1 MKKEK
6 IRWGILST
14 ARIGVDKVIPALRA
28 GKYSEIKALA
38 SRDIRKARTVAKRF
52 SIPTFYG
59 SYEALLKD
67 PEVDAIYNPLPNHL
81 HVPWTEKAVLAGK
94 HVLCEKPIAP
104 TLKETLH
111 LLDTVKKYPHIR
123 VMEAFMYRFHPQWDQ
138 VRQMIAKGMI
148 GKIRTVISSFTY
160 FNDDVEDYR
169 NYREYGGG
177 SILDIGCY
185 SISSARYLFD
195 EEPVEVFG
203 ILETDPV
210 FQVDRMASAVMKF
223 EQGTSLF
230 TSSTLMFEDQ
240 YLLVTG
246 TTGQIKLPLPFNPLP
261 DKPATIYYKYEKGEK
276 IFKTTAVDQYML
288 MTDAFSLALLE
299 NKPVP
304 TPLDDALHNMRVI
317 EAIFKSAGKRP
328 VTLQEIT

>member
-14 ARIGVDKVIPALRA
+14 ARIGTDKVIPALRA

-38 SRDIRKARTVAKRF
+38 SRDIGKARRVAERF
-52 SIPTFYG
+52 SIPKFYG

-104 TLKETLH
+104 TLKETLR
-111 LLDTVKKYPHIR
+111 LLDTVKAYPHIR
-123 VMEAFMYRFHPQWDQ
+123 VMEAFMYRFHPQWDK
-138 VRQMIAKGMI
+138 VRQMIAEGMI

-160 FNDDVEDYR
+160 FNDDPEDYR

-177 SILDIGCY
+177 GILDIGCY
-185 SISSARYLFD
+185 SISSARYLFG
-195 EEPVEVFG
+195 EEPLEVYG
-203 ILETDPV
+203 ILENDPA
-210 FQVDRMASAVMKF
+210 FHVDRLASVVMKF
-223 EQGTSLF
+223 EQGTCLF
-230 TSSTLMFEDQ
+230 TSSTQMFDDQ
-240 YLLVTG
+240 FLLLTG

-261 DKPATIYYKYEKGEK
+261 DKPAIIYYKNEQGEK

-288 MTDAFSLALLE
+288 MTDAFSLSILE

-304 TPLDDALHNMRVI
+304 TPLEDALHNMKVI
-317 EAIFKSAGKRP
+317 EAIFRSAGKKP
-328 VTLQEIT
+328 VNLQEIK